1 MLMKKSLSPS
11 IIFLSAISFSTPA
24 YAYLDP
30 GTGSIVLQLLLGG
43 TAGAVMVGRLY
54 WDKIKAIFGNRPQ
67 ADDLTEEKD
76 TENQ

>member
-1 MLMKKSLSPS
+1 MKKSLVLS
-11 IIFLSAISFSTPA
+11 IIFLSAFSLSTPA

-43 TAGAVMVGRLY
+43 TAGALMVGRLY
-54 WDKIKAIFGNRPQ
+54 WDKIKGFFGTRSE

-76 TENQ
+76 TDNQ

>member
-1 MLMKKSLSPS
+1 MKKALSLS
-11 IIFLSAISFSTPA
+11 IVFFSAMSLSTPA

-30 GTGSIVLQLLLGG
+30 GTGSSVLQLLLGG

-54 WDKIKAIFGNRPQ
+54 WDKIKGFFGIRSQ
-67 ADDLTEEKD
+67 ADNLTEEKD

>member
-1 MLMKKSLSPS
+1 MKKSLVLS
-11 IIFLSAISFSTPA
+11 IIFLSAFSLSTPA

-43 TAGAVMVGRLY
+43 TAGALMVGRLY
-54 WDKIKAIFGNRPQ
+54 WDKIKGFLGIKSE
-67 ADDLTEEKD
+67 ADDLTEEND